1 MILTDEE
8 IEKCR
13 ELAFHAAKKSQ
24 QSCKGQQVTP
34 SDDYE
39 YQFAWAIEAAILAEL
54 EAALREARDTLQ
66 HYLHGGSSYRKP
78 ADATIATISC

>member
-24 QSCKGQQVTP
+24 QFLFAKQVHI
-34 SDDYE
+34 
-39 YQFAWAIEAAILAEL
+39 QLCF
-54 EAALREARDTLQ
+54 Q
-66 HYLHGGSSYRKP
+66 V
-78 ADATIATISC
+78 